1 MRLKADP
8 DFEEIARCIR
18 LARQEKCPGL
28 RRRLLTLTRE
38 WIMLQ
43 CMGRRRVLPSMEL
56 QAPPY
61 FSRSE
66 RRPLLL
72 VRWLRPT
79 SDVFRLREPPREAP
93 RGDAEAAA
101 GSGSVDYNP
110 RAISA
115 QWSTPLLLRN
125 SMTPG
130 SSVPAWSWG
139 TTAVA
144 TIMSQRSLKATE
156 SADLPGRLRAVSA

>member
-61 FSRSE
+61 IFPIRAQTVAASTMAAPDIRRFSSKG
-66 RRPLLL
+66 
-72 VRWLRPT
+72 T
-79 SDVFRLREPPREAP
+79 PP
-93 RGDAEAAA
+93 
-101 GSGSVDYNP
+101 
-110 RAISA
+110 
-115 QWSTPLLLRN
+115 
-125 SMTPG
+125 
-130 SSVPAWSWG
+130 
-139 TTAVA
+139 
-144 TIMSQRSLKATE
+144 
-156 SADLPGRLRAVSA
+156 